1 MNTNLTENDRKI
13 LKEEKRI
20 GFVFLGIILSF
31 GGLFNLFYFIIY
43 NESYLLISLVDIGI
57 ILLAFFVLNSVNK
70 NVNRDLKENTK
81 EFYTRIVEK
90 KLEEKSY
97 EAGSGNLYIPILGDL
112 FPKIWGQKMTE
123 TIKYFIVS
131 NNHNYEVDKEFYNN
145 ISKGE
150 EYKIYISKHSSTI
163 LSFHKLTNKLI

>member
-1 MNTNLTENDRKI
+1 MNTKLTKKDIKI

-43 NESYLLISLVDIGI
+43 EANYLIISLVDVGI
-57 ILLAFFVLNSVNK
+57 ILLGFFVLNSVNK
-70 NVNRDLKENTK
+70 NVNRDLKENKK
-81 EFYTRIVEK
+81 EFYTRKVEN

-112 FPKIWGQKMTE
+112 FPKLWGQKMTE
-123 TIKYFIVS
+123 TMKYFIVS

-145 ISKGE
+145 IKKGE
-150 EYKIYISKHSSTI
+150 DFITKLSKVEC
-163 LSFHKLTNKLI
+163 